1 MATCACFAGVT
12 LPGTCVRTP
21 RPRPSRKATTSAWVP
36 SQRPH
41 SHSQVRPAQPYT
53 TDLSRPITRRHHRTR
68 PPEQP
73 AGPHR
78 NRTMS
83 AVGWP
88 FGGDISR
95 GSSFD
100 GGSSSSGSSDDGRR
114 SSSSSSGDDDSGNCG
129 SDSVSSSS
137 SDEEAYG
144 DGPVVKWLK
153 MFRTTIHQVAAG
165 DKRRWPR
172 QPVKT
177 ILRPLTTYRY
187 VVGMSGLQYKVAVY
201 PKYS

>member
-1 MATCACFAGVT
+1 
-12 LPGTCVRTP
+12 
-21 RPRPSRKATTSAWVP
+21 
-36 SQRPH
+36 
-41 SHSQVRPAQPYT
+41 
-53 TDLSRPITRRHHRTR
+53 
-68 PPEQP
+68 
-73 AGPHR
+73 
-78 NRTMS
+78 MS

-100 GGSSSSGSSDDGRR
+100 GGSSSSGSSDDGG
-114 SSSSSSGDDDSGNCG
+114 SSSGGSSDDGGSSSGSSSGDDNSGNCG
-129 SDSVSSSS
+129 SDSVSSSSSS

-165 DKRRWPR
+165 DKRLCPR